1 MTQHVN
7 ELELD
12 HHFWDAISTDRPFQ
26 QWFLARTKFCA
37 RELELVTDE
46 KWHQRW
52 YKCPVTKR
60 DYEGDILLIFRDRQT
75 GERLSVHIEN
85 KPDHRTWTPNQ
96 AEHYKKRAIDRMKK
110 WHYVD
115 FETVLIAPRS
125 FIARWPEET
134 AHFDLKIPYDEI
146 GQFIAPFAT
155 A

>member
-125 FIARWPEET
+125 FIARWPEEA